1 MSQVQESPM
10 QEAPAEQLKSGPVMI
25 IYVLYFV
32 GFFIGL
38 TALVGVIMAH
48 MKRGEA
54 DAAAKSHY
62 QYQIRTF
69 WFGLIYMI
77 VGVLTAMLIIGYL
90 ILLWWFV
97 WTLVRCVKGVLRA
110 LDNKPMENPETLLW

>member
-1 MSQVQESPM
+1 M

-54 DAAAKSHY
+54 DAAAQSHY

-69 WFGLIYMI
+69 WIGLIYMI

-97 WTLVRCVKGVLRA
+97 WTLVRCIKGVLRA